1 MEESHIEGVANH
13 DDPESCAGGRKAVGE
28 ALTGARMGR
37 VLSREINAF
46 GMSTPL
52 RRAED
57 HTHNAAIARRW
68 AIPRGRRPLARAEPS
83 CARTGRSL
91 DSPVAEGAAGCIG
104 KAKAAIR

>member
-1 MEESHIEGVANH
+1 MKESHIEGIANR

-46 GMSTPL
+46 GVSTPL

-57 HTHNAAIARRW
+57 DAHNAAIARRC

-91 DSPVAEGAAGCIG
+91 ISPVAEGATGCIG
-104 KAKAAIR
+104 KAKAISR